1 VGAGVTAS
9 ADDGGIQALD
19 LLDLAVTTARAAGEL
34 IVEGRH
40 GQVRVAETKSS
51 PTDVVTD
58 NDVASERL
66 IRSRILS
73 ARPADGFVGEEG
85 ESVEGTSGVR
95 WVADPIDG
103 TVNYLYGIPQYAV
116 SIAAEK
122 DGRSVV
128 GAVLDATSGELFT
141 AVRGGGA
148 RRDGEPISVSSTTEL
163 SQTLVGTGYHY
174 RSDVRVHQAA
184 ELARLLPRIRDVR
197 RLGSAALDLCYVAC
211 GRLDAYVERGLR
223 PWDLAAARLVV
234 EEAGGVVEGVAH
246 DEPTELLTMAAPRG
260 LADVFRAELVAC
272 GFADWPMPQWPP
284 LR

>member
-1 VGAGVTAS
+1 VTPEPRE
-9 ADDGGIQALD
+9 
-19 LLDLAVTTARAAGEL
+19 LLDLAVSTAREAGAL
-34 IVEGRH
+34 IVEGRR
-40 GQVRVAETKSS
+40 GQVHVADTKSS

-66 IRSRILS
+66 IRDRILA
-73 ARPADGFVGEEG
+73 ARPDDGFVGEEG
-85 ESVEGTSGVR
+85 ESIEGRSGVR

-116 SIAAEK
+116 SIAAEEG
-122 DGRSVV
+122 GRSVA

-148 RRDGEPISVSSTTEL
+148 FRDGEPVVVSSTTEL
-163 SQTLVGTGYHY
+163 SHTLVGTGYHY
-174 RSDVRVHQAA
+174 RSDVRAHQAA

-234 EEAGGVVEGVAH
+234 EEAGGLVEGVAR
-246 DEPTELLTMAAPRG
+246 DEPSELITMAAPRG
-260 LADVFRAELVAC
+260 TLADAFRAELVAC
-272 GFADWPMPQWPP
+272 GFADWPMPEWPP
-284 LR
+284 RR